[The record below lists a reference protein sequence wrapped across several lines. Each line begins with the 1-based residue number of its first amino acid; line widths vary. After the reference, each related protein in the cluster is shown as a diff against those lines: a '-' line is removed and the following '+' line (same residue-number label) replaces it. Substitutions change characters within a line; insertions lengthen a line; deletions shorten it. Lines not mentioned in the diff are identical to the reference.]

1 MCNSKEGDVESR
13 SGEISHLTIPM
24 QEMRQH
30 KNDLCMELFG
40 QKHIRNLDT
49 TSRLKLARVLK
60 LRYNSSDKQIIRLC
74 GLIYDEV
81 NHLL

>member
-1 MCNSKEGDVESR
+1 
-13 SGEISHLTIPM
+13 
-24 QEMRQH
+24 
-30 KNDLCMELFG
+30 MELFG